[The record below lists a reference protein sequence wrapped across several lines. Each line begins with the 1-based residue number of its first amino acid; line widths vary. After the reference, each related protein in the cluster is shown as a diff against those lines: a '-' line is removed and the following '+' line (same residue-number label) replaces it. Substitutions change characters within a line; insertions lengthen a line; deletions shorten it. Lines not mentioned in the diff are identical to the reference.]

1 MWGLRCKAAYHL
13 LLAYVNRLFQAQSS
27 GTAVEAGSWLPQL
40 VHLPH
45 VTVFLG
51 SDVHNLVGSEAK
63 ALKKLD
69 KPSLPMQTMLL
80 QSKSQFTYA
89 STWHW
94 NTEWPH
100 HEHPSPT
107 PELWT
112 TEPFLAE
119 AEAPQACHELDVEPF
134 HLQLHKFSEPGQPI
148 AMATHARSVLQEP
161 SPTIVLRCN
170 SASLMCCRVEECHA
184 LSRLS
189 LAGWAW
195 QRPIF
200 TILNSLVQK
209 TGQEY

>member
-1 MWGLRCKAAYHL
+1 M
-13 LLAYVNRLFQAQSS
+13 
-27 GTAVEAGSWLPQL
+27 
-40 VHLPH
+40 
-45 VTVFLG
+45 
-51 SDVHNLVGSEAK
+51 
-63 ALKKLD
+63 KLD
-69 KPSLPMQTMLL
+69 KPSLLMQTMLL
-80 QSKSQFTYA
+80 QSKVNSHMQVHDTETY
-89 STWHW
+89 
-94 NTEWPH
+94 TEWPH
-100 HEHPSPT
+100 HEHPFPT

-112 TEPFLAE
+112 TEPLLAE

-148 AMATHARSVLQEP
+148 AMAMHAQSVLQEP
-161 SPTIVLRCN
+161 SPTIVPRRN